1 MEQTIRRLTRLTGV
15 AVITAVAFA
24 EYAATIAWRR
34 APARSR
40 HQSRWIQRQAIRL
53 ARQLGLRIDVRSR
66 GTAAPLLVC
75 NHVSYLDIIVLA
87 AIQPVRFVAKS
98 EVRHWPW
105 FGWLARC
112 AGTVFVDRQDQRA
125 LPTLNRQLAD
135 IIQQTGRVVLF
146 PEGTSSDGQTVLPF
160 RSSMLAVPAEEN
172 WPVQPVWL
180 GYKLPDGDVTQAV
193 CWWGNMTLMPHLW
206 RLLGFREIRVT
217 VRFGRPIRH
226 GDRKELA
233 TQLHAAVCDLA
244 TLRRPCTNVTPA
256 HRRPLV
262 TV

>member
-1 MEQTIRRLTRLTGV
+1 MEQTLRRLTRLTGV

-24 EYAATIAWRR
+24 EYAATIVWRR
-34 APARSR
+34 GPARNQ

-53 ARQLGLRIDVRSR
+53 AHRLGLRIDVRSR

-87 AIQPVRFVAKS
+87 AIQPVRFVAKA
-98 EVRHWPW
+98 EVRHWLW

-125 LPTLNRQLAD
+125 LPTFNRQLAD
-135 IIQQTGRVVLF
+135 AVQQTGRIVLF

-172 WPVQPVWL
+172 WPVQPVWI
-180 GYKLPDGDVTQAV
+180 GYKLPDGDVTQVV
-193 CWWGNMTLMPHLW
+193 CWWGDMTLLPHLW
-206 RLLGFREIRVT
+206 RLLSFREIRVT
-217 VRFGRPIRH
+217 VRFGRPVRH

-233 TQLHAAVCDLA
+233 TQLHTAVCDLA
-244 TLRRPCTNVTPA
+244 ALRRPCKNVTPA
-256 HRRPLV
+256 RRLQLI